1 MRVIRGNQDHSTAR
15 ARKLISPGA
24 LGLAASIVA
33 GSAGANT
40 SNGYNLPTGVT
51 DLARDMYGLHMEVFW
66 ICVGIAVVVFGAMI
80 YTLLKFRHSQGAVP
94 DTTMLHSTKVEIIWT
109 VIPVVILVVMAI
121 PAAELILRQED
132 TRNSQLSIRVT
143 AYQWKWEYAYMDAA
157 EGVDFFSTI
166 SRDSNFARELRS
178 GIDPNSVPNYL
189 LDVDK
194 PMVVPSGT
202 KVRLLLT
209 SQDVIHAW
217 WVPDFGAKRSAI
229 PGFVNELWFKV
240 DPGKEGTYRG
250 QCTSLCGRD
259 HAFMPIVVVVK
270 TPDDFKKW
278 VDEQKAAV
286 KQAALPGS
294 DPGKPSGAGAPAAAA
309 PAATAPPPTAQ
320 ALTN

>member
-1 MRVIRGNQDHSTAR
+1 MRVTRGNVDHSTSR
-15 ARKLISPGA
+15 PRRRISAAVLCLAA
-24 LGLAASIVA
+24 LGLAGA
-33 GSAGANT
+33 AGANT

-80 YTLLKFRHSQGAVP
+80 YTLVKFRHSQGAVA
-94 DTTMLHSTKVEIIWT
+94 DTSMLHSTKVEIIWT
-109 VIPVVILVVMAI
+109 IIPVIILVVMAV
-121 PAAELILRQED
+121 PAAELILKQED

-143 AYQWKWEYAYMDAA
+143 GYQWKWEYAYMDAA

-166 SRDSNFARELRS
+166 ARDSNFARQVNS
-178 GIDPNSVPNYL
+178 GIDPYKVPNYL
-189 LDVDK
+189 LEVDK
-194 PMVVPSGT
+194 PLVIPSGT

-240 DPGKEGTYRG
+240 DPGKEGIYRG
-250 QCTSLCGRD
+250 QCAALCGRD
-259 HAFMPIVVVVK
+259 HGFMPIVVDVR

-278 VDEQKAAV
+278 VDAQKAAV
-286 KQAALPGS
+286 KQAALPS
-294 DPGKPSGAGAPAAAA
+294 PAAPVPAAAA
-309 PAATAPPPTAQ
+309 APPPTAQ
-320 ALTN
+320 ALPN

>member
-1 MRVIRGNQDHSTAR
+1 MRVTRGNVDHSTSR
-15 ARKLISPGA
+15 PRRRISAAVLCLAA
-24 LGLAASIVA
+24 LGLAGA
-33 GSAGANT
+33 AGANT

-80 YTLLKFRHSQGAVP
+80 YTLVKFRHSQGAVA
-94 DTTMLHSTKVEIIWT
+94 DTSMLHSTKVEIIWT
-109 VIPVVILVVMAI
+109 IIPVIILVVMAV
-121 PAAELILRQED
+121 PAAELILKQED

-143 AYQWKWEYAYMDAA
+143 GYQWKWEYAYMDAA

-166 SRDSNFARELRS
+166 ARDSNFARQVNS
-178 GIDPNSVPNYL
+178 GIDPYKVPNYL
-189 LDVDK
+189 LEVDK
-194 PMVVPSGT
+194 PLVIPSGT

-240 DPGKEGTYRG
+240 DPGKEGIYRG
-250 QCTSLCGRD
+250 QCAALCGRD
-259 HAFMPIVVVVK
+259 HGFMPIVVDVR

-278 VDEQKAAV
+278 VDAQKAAV
-286 KQAALPGS
+286 KQAGLPS
-294 DPGKPSGAGAPAAAA
+294 PAAPVPAAAA
-309 PAATAPPPTAQ
+309 APPPTAQ
-320 ALTN
+320 ALPN

>member
-1 MRVIRGNQDHSTAR
+1 MRLIRGSIDRSTSWQRRLLR
-15 ARKLISPGA
+15 AGMLCAAA
-24 LGLAASIVA
+24 LGLAGNAV
-33 GSAGANT
+33 ANT

-51 DLARDMYGLHMEVFW
+51 ELARDMYGLHMEVFW
-66 ICVGIAVVVFGAMI
+66 ICVGIAIVVFGAMI
-80 YTLLKFRHSQGAVP
+80 YTLVKFRHSQGAVA

-109 VIPVVILVVMAI
+109 IIPVIILVVMAI
-121 PAAELILRQED
+121 PAAELILKQED

-143 AYQWKWEYAYMDAA
+143 GYQWKWEYAYMDAA
-157 EGVDFFSTI
+157 EGVDFFSTL
-166 SRDSNFARELRS
+166 SRDSNFAREKGS
-178 GIDPNSVPNYL
+178 GIDPNTIPNYL

-194 PMVVPSGT
+194 PMVIPSGT

-294 DPGKPSGAGAPAAAA
+294 AAA
-309 PAATAPPPTAQ
+309 APPPTAQ

>member
-1 MRVIRGNQDHSTAR
+1 MRVTRGNVDHSTSR
-15 ARKLISPGA
+15 QRKGISAAVLCLAA
-24 LGLAASIVA
+24 LGLA

-80 YTLLKFRHSQGAVP
+80 YTLVKFRHSQGAVA
-94 DTTMLHSTKVEIIWT
+94 DTGMLHSTKVEIIWT
-109 VIPVVILVVMAI
+109 IIPVIILVVMAV
-121 PAAELILRQED
+121 PAAELILKQED

-143 AYQWKWEYAYMDAA
+143 GYQWKWEYTYMDAA

-166 SRDSNFARELRS
+166 ARDSNFARQVNS
-178 GIDPNSVPNYL
+178 GIDPNTVPNYL
-189 LDVDK
+189 LEVDK
-194 PMVVPSGT
+194 PLVIPSGT

-217 WVPDFGAKRSAI
+217 WVPDFGAKRAAI

-240 DPGKEGTYRG
+240 DPGKEGLYRG
-250 QCTSLCGRD
+250 QCAALCGRD
-259 HAFMPIVVVVK
+259 HGFMPIVVDVR

-278 VDEQKAAV
+278 VDAQKAAV
-286 KQAALPGS
+286 KQAALPA
-294 DPGKPSGAGAPAAAA
+294 PAAPAPAAAA
-309 PAATAPPPTAQ
+309 APPPTAQ
-320 ALTN
+320 ALPN